1 MSVRRPELVL
11 AGAVALCAPMIPG
24 VLNGNVSAVA
34 AGGRFLVAIVICWL
48 AGSLLTSLTDRYS
61 RESRRTQAVKM
72 LLATRRSLSAGDG
85 NGPPVGPVD

>member
-24 VLNGNVSAVA
+24 VLSGNVTAVA

-61 RESRRTQAVKM
+61 RESRRAQAVKM
-72 LLATRRSLSAGDG
+72 LKATHRSLSAGDG
-85 NGPPVGPVD
+85 SGPPASPID